1 MDFMSTL
8 QSPFQKFAVR
18 SEGMAEGGCG
28 GNSAMPERNQKV
40 DSPAVLLE
48 EAGHHGKILF
58 SLEEKEIRRAQ
69 NKKSKEYFSVV
80 VRAKRATAGLA
91 SLVGGLLKESSNI
104 NQKRPPDVQ
113 VRTQVK

>member
-1 MDFMSTL
+1 MMDFMSTL

-18 SEGMAEGGCG
+18 SEGMGEGGWG
-28 GNSAMPERNQKV
+28 GNPPMPERKKKV

-69 NKKSKEYFSVV
+69 NKKSKENFSVV

-91 SLVGGLLKESSNI
+91 SFVWGLVKEKSKI
-104 NQKRPPDVQ
+104 KP
-113 VRTQVK
+113 

>member
-1 MDFMSTL
+1 MMDFMSTL

-91 SLVGGLLKESSNI
+91 SFGWGLV
-104 NQKRPPDVQ
+104 QKRSDNNPKQ
-113 VRTQVK
+113 T